1 MQKKRFFKSFWGGV
15 LVTIVILFVA
25 YFVWS
30 LMKGG
35 GVTFAFTG
43 PDEVRAGETRDFH
56 LICTND
62 SRVVL
67 EDASIDVQLPAGI
80 FFTEEPTKRVV
91 SYNLGEIIPHSKQEK
106 VLPLMV
112 TGEPQTAKSIE
123 AVLRYRPKTLS
134 SFFSR
139 KMIKKILISG
149 SGFRLDLTYPQQVF
163 SEQVFPL
170 QLNWENLGTEMFSNI
185 EIKPE
190 WPEGLVVQE
199 ANPAAVSEEGRVNY
213 WSLGSLGP
221 AAQGKILIKC
231 FLSGQVGE
239 TKRVAFS
246 LGIEKDNQFYSL
258 ARTEGY
264 ITLAANPL
272 MISSLVNG
280 KEVVNASLGD
290 TLNFDI
296 SYQNNY
302 SSSLRDLV
310 VQTKFTGDVFDF
322 STLKAPRGTYSS
334 RLNTITWTG
343 AHVPQLYV
351 LNPQERGNLHFSIK
365 LKKDWPM
372 KSLAQKNTVLTVETT
387 IKSSNIPEQV
397 EVQELPRAA
406 STNSIKLNSAV
417 QLVPESYFRDAPSHL
432 VNEGRLPLQVNQST
446 EFTIHWKIKNS
457 FNALKD
463 VEVSTTLPVG
473 VEFTGKVAGNYGVN
487 IPVYDP
493 ATRMV
498 SWSIPLI
505 PAGAGVIARP
515 YEAIFQIRVTP
526 SSSQLHQ
533 PLNLTGETHFQGI
546 DAFTQKE
553 INLTYPP
560 LRSDQL
566 TDKTVF
572 PGAGIVQP

>member
-1 MQKKRFFKSFWGGV
+1 MEKKNFFKTFWGGV
-15 LVTIVILFVA
+15 VITIAILFIA

-30 LMKGG
+30 VMKSGG
-35 GVTFAFTG
+35 ITFAFTG
-43 PDEVRAGETRDFH
+43 PDEAKAGEIKNFH
-56 LICTND
+56 LVCTNN

-67 EDASIDVQLPAGI
+67 EDASVDVQLPAGI
-80 FFTEEPTKRVV
+80 FSSEDPTKRII
-91 SYNLGEIIPHSKQEK
+91 SYNLGEIIPHSSQEK
-106 VLPLMV
+106 VLALMI

-134 SFFSR
+134 SSFSR
-139 KMIKKILISG
+139 KIIKKILISG
-149 SGFRLDLTYPQQVF
+149 SVFRLDLTHPQQVF

-170 QLNWENLGTEMFSNI
+170 QLNWENLGTETFDNI

-199 ANPAAVSEEGRVNY
+199 TNPEAVSEMGKVNY

-231 FLSGQVGE
+231 FISGQAGE
-239 TKRVAFS
+239 TKRIALS
-246 LGIEKDNQFYSL
+246 LGLKKNNKFYSL
-258 ARTEGY
+258 AKTKGY

-280 KEVVNASLGD
+280 EGVVNASLGD
-290 TLNFDI
+290 NLNFDI
-296 SYQNNY
+296 DYQNNY
-302 SSSLRDLV
+302 SSSLRNLV
-310 VQTKFTGDVFDF
+310 IRTKFTGDIFDF
-322 STLKAPRGTYSS
+322 STLKAPQGTYSS
-334 RLNTITWTG
+334 HLNTITWTG
-343 AHVPQLYV
+343 GHVPQLYV
-351 LNPQERGNLHFSIK
+351 LNPQEKGTLHFSIK

-372 KSLAQKNTVLTVETT
+372 ESLAQKNIILTVETT
-387 IKSSNIPEQV
+387 IESSNIPEQV
-397 EVQELPRAA
+397 EVQEIPRAA
-406 STNSIKLNSAV
+406 STNTIKLNSKV

-432 VNEGRLPLQVNQST
+432 VNKGRLPLQVNQPT
-446 EFTIHWKIKNS
+446 ELTIHWKIKNS
-457 FNALKD
+457 FNALKN
-463 VEVSTTLPVG
+463 VEVDTTLPLG
-473 VEFTGKVAGNYGVN
+473 VEFTGKIAGNYGVN
-487 IPVYDP
+487 IPVYNP
-493 ATRMV
+493 ANRIV
-498 SWSIPLI
+498 SWNIPLI

-515 YEAIFQIRVTP
+515 YEAIFQIRIVP

-533 PLNLTGETHFQGI
+533 ALNLTGETHFQGT

-553 INLTYPP
+553 INLTYSP